1 MGQTLGKAGFCA
13 SSKPFI
19 NLSAAAVRKLFQSFQ
34 LSSDGWSLSP
44 ALFAAICGT
53 ISGDVAI
60 EDVSAAANALFTSL
74 DTDKNDIIDG
84 LEALAT
90 LAMVSSMTPLEK
102 MNFVFMC
109 YDFDESG
116 ELTLDEMTLSL
127 KSTVTGLCKI
137 SSIPIPTLADF
148 ELIAKLAFQAVD
160 KPVDETISSKE
171 FLSYISTNPTAASWV
186 SAYDDLEADEA
197 LVTTVADLTL
207 TGNLASEVAGAKN
220 FTPVKPPVKFESS
233 APFLTTLEAAKP
245 PPPPPVPEGE
255 DPPPPPK
262 PESTAAPNSSLL
274 IEWVHGYSG
283 SGRNNAFYSAS
294 SSIVYPAATVAVVFS
309 PADEENERPE
319 PTQQFFADAVTDL
332 SAITLSSSKSIT
344 ACGTSTGTVYLFDA
358 STAATTTVLES
369 VLPPQTAVAHLAF
382 SQDDQLLAVVGADAD
397 NSLVIVST
405 ATNTVL
411 FTAKT
416 GKSPVLGAA
425 FSASNVDTLTI
436 VSAGTNGV
444 KPIVFYVKS
453 KDVANT
459 WAPKKGVFGSTAP
472 CPLTC
477 VASVG
482 SKAMECVVTGTLS
495 GDLLVWDGRNLKLT
509 VPGAA
514 AGAITCVNY
523 SNGVLAVGSEDG
535 MVKTFSISTSLVV
548 AEVATIDLRATGNI
562 FLVADTAVSSVCL
575 HADKILV
582 GTRGNELLELSLVG
596 TPAEEGAEEG
606 APLPF
611 PQIGDVLNGG
621 PITSCHGTFDGVA
634 LTCLASNAASTEFAT
649 VGTDM
654 KLFVWDAVSHKQVK
668 SLSLDSPASCVT
680 YSSDGGLIAV
690 GYSDGPKK
698 GTVSVFAPGAEDPTK
713 LELKGSGNEGLGQAA
728 ITTVKFGPSYLAAAT
743 DSGAIYLYGLEANA
757 ETLAFPL
764 TTKLEAS
771 ATASAIYHM
780 DVSASGLE
788 IVANLEDDVV
798 YFQKPTEPEDAV
810 FGLCTP
816 FFNTEEKPGPE
827 FATFSTPLYA
837 GLQGIYGDNGS
848 GSYTSVAKPKSVET
862 VVAAA
867 DSNGVISL
875 FPFPT
880 SDFGAAGRSTFAGHS
895 AGGGGLSSVA
905 FTNEDAILLSAGTG
919 DGCIFQWSFGP
930 DEGYDSAIE
939 AEIEAANQP
948 PAEEEEV
955 EEEEEEGFVKIE
967 VDSCDDEDL
976 AEKLDIDVEEFVSS
990 APSYEATDTFNAV
1003 LMPADAAGVIAS
1015 RDLPSQDLSLK
1026 RIHGVSAQSTRNSV
1040 VYNDD
1045 GEIVYPAGA
1054 VCVVL
1059 NKAAG
1064 TQSHF
1069 LGHTDAVTCLTLGP
1083 DKKIAASG
1091 QIGTSPK
1098 VIVWDSIT
1106 KQAKNT
1112 FTLPSTSYGISAVA
1126 FSADGSLLAVAS
1138 QDAGH
1143 TIYVYSWKDGAL
1155 KCQAKTG
1162 EGKILCLA
1170 FNDTGKQLVAGGVK
1184 TFSVVSISGK
1194 NMSVKDGQFGSAL
1207 GGRKVVTCACWAG
1220 GDFVLGTAAGKLYRL
1235 EGGRKL
1241 AGETEVFEKGH
1252 INCLT
1257 ALEPPA
1263 DPEASGYPA
1272 VVVAGEFGAV
1282 KILDEALGELK
1293 AFDLRTLC
1301 PTSKSKVVR
1310 SACLNKDSRKLLV
1323 ATKGS
1328 EIYEFSN
1335 PAGGEEEEEPKD
1347 INNGALIVGH
1357 SSDQLW
1363 GCAAHP
1369 VKNEVATCGDDKLVS
1384 LWDLD
1389 SNKVVRSID
1398 VGDFARSCDY
1408 APNGHLLAVGLGG
1421 VRNGGAIGS
1430 YEAPVF
1436 ETKEEAEE
1444 TEVGLGEEKKEAEE
1458 AEVIPTD
1465 PWLKTLYA
1473 LGVKPRE
1480 KEGSVLVLSL
1490 LEDEVRIVCANQD
1503 AAGYISDVKF
1513 SPDGNLLAAGSMD
1526 GNIYFYNCL
1535 KDFVLVGKTEGS
1547 SGLPVCHVDWSAD
1560 SAFVMAT
1567 NMRKNDAEVKFY
1579 SATEFSEVD
1588 ADEEGVI
1595 NASWDTWTSTL
1606 GKTTKGCFPNGGKD
1620 LSVVNSV
1627 CRNSGSNLVA
1637 CGDVTGSLKI
1647 MKYPSLETG
1656 AAFKDFSAHSAAG
1669 GVSKVV
1675 FSKSDSYVASIGA
1688 GDRCLCVWD
1697 VLVDED
1703 EDEAD
1708 KEYGLSDDSD
1718 YVVMAPVEVEE
1729 STVGS
1734 DEVQGSEE
1742 EKKDDGAAVELTW
1755 TEKLSG
1761 REGGFDTLDYEVQ
1774 ACYGVSPK
1782 AGFGYNVAGDA
1793 VYSCGGAS
1801 VIYRGSEQKFTVFS
1815 GSDGGVK
1822 ALVVSLDGRFGL
1834 VGDANGGVK
1843 IFDTSTGGKVISL
1856 ADGVSG
1862 GSGIAAVAFSADGK
1876 MCATVGSDTDRSL
1889 TVYSSPSGS
1898 WADGVT
1904 YAKSSNV
1911 SAAVSFVCFTEGAAD
1926 GPHLVTGG
1934 FNHAMFWTLKGG
1946 NISSKKGKF
1955 GSEGSV
1961 QPLTCGTSVGA
1972 GKIVTG
1978 GVGGSLMEWDVATC
1992 TVARKIIAHTKCV
2005 TSVSSVAGGGCV
2017 TSGKDGFVK
2026 VFNDQLMNVSSFDV
2040 GGVCLGAGV
2049 DGKTTKLLAGMSSGG
2064 VKEVVVDSGYVGL
2077 LIDGAKG
2084 VWSKGDEG
2092 VRALG
2097 QGGRQSCA
2105 AGFDGGVLGG
2115 GGDGVVRKWTTGGG
2129 ALPAGSFDCGAA
2141 VGTVAVGGNGI
2152 CAVGLGSGV
2161 TDDSD
2166 VRTVEGTVL
2175 FLDVATMEG
2184 KGKAQKSTDGG
2195 YPTCSVFGSD
2205 SLCYVGMSGG
2215 SVQVF
2220 DGEKGSYEFTVN
2232 EDIGSKVVSV
2242 DVSVDGGLVAI
2253 GGEGGQMKFF
2263 TPKGEEKSLEDG
2275 DAAEWVNGS
2284 FIYSAKY
2291 LGVGAGGV
2299 SAVRGGLVGTAGGAV
2314 CVGGGDV
2321 WAHSGAVEGVGA
2333 GGGMFYTS
2341 SGADNGVMVWGQK

>member
-1 MGQTLGKAGFCA
+1 
-13 SSKPFI
+13 
-19 NLSAAAVRKLFQSFQ
+19 
-34 LSSDGWSLSP
+34 
-44 ALFAAICGT
+44 
-53 ISGDVAI
+53 
-60 EDVSAAANALFTSL
+60 
-74 DTDKNDIIDG
+74 
-84 LEALAT
+84 
-90 LAMVSSMTPLEK
+90 
-102 MNFVFMC
+102 
-109 YDFDESG
+109 
-116 ELTLDEMTLSL
+116 
-127 KSTVTGLCKI
+127 
-137 SSIPIPTLADF
+137 
-148 ELIAKLAFQAVD
+148 
-160 KPVDETISSKE
+160 
-171 FLSYISTNPTAASWV
+171 
-186 SAYDDLEADEA
+186 
-197 LVTTVADLTL
+197 
-207 TGNLASEVAGAKN
+207 
-220 FTPVKPPVKFESS
+220 
-233 APFLTTLEAAKP
+233 
-245 PPPPPVPEGE
+245 
-255 DPPPPPK
+255 
-262 PESTAAPNSSLL
+262 
-274 IEWVHGYSG
+274 
-283 SGRNNAFYSAS
+283 
-294 SSIVYPAATVAVVFS
+294 
-309 PADEENERPE
+309 PE
-319 PTQQFFADAVTDL
+319 PTQQHFADSTTDL
-332 SAITLSSSKSIT
+332 SALTLSSSKKT
-344 ACGTSTGTVYLFDA
+344 AACGTSTGTVYLFDA
-358 STAATTTVLES
+358 ATSATTAVLENA
-369 VLPPQTAVAHLAF
+369 LPPNTAVAHLSF
-382 SQDDQLLAVVGADAD
+382 NQNDSLLAVVGADAD
-397 NSLVIVST
+397 NSLVIIST
-405 ATNTVL
+405 TTNTTL

-416 GKSPVLGAA
+416 GKSPVLGAT
-425 FSASNVDTLTI
+425 FSSSNVDTLTV

-459 WAPKKGVFGSTAP
+459 WAPKKGVFGSTSP

-477 VASVG
+477 VTPVG
-482 SKAMECVVTGTLS
+482 TKAMECVVTGTLF
-495 GDLLVWDGRNLKLT
+495 GDLLIWDGRNLKLT
-509 VPGAA
+509 VPAA
-514 AGAITCVNY
+514 AAAPITAVNY

-535 MVKTFSISTSLVV
+535 MVKTFSISSSLVV
-548 AEVATIDLRATGNI
+548 AEVATMDLRATGNV
-562 FLVADTAVSSVCL
+562 FLVADTAVSSL
-575 HADKILV
+575 ALSTDKILV
-582 GTRGNELLELSLVG
+582 GTRGNELLELSLIA

-611 PQIGDVLNGG
+611 PQIGDVLNNG
-621 PITSCHGTFDGVA
+621 PVTSGHGTFNGVS
-634 LTCLASNAASTEFAT
+634 LTSLASNSSSTEFAT

-654 KLFVWDAVSHKQVK
+654 KLFVWDAVTHKQTK

-698 GTVSVFAPGAEDPTK
+698 GSVSVFAPGAEDPTT
-713 LELKGSGNEGLGQAA
+713 LELKGSGNEGLNQAA
-728 ITTVKFGPSYLAAAT
+728 ITTVKFGASYLAAAT
-743 DSGAIYLYGLEANA
+743 DNGTIYLYGLEANA

-764 TTKLEAS
+764 TAKLEAS
-771 ATASAIYHM
+771 TTASAVKHM
-780 DVSASGLE
+780 DISATGLE

-816 FFNTEEKPGPE
+816 FVNTEEKPGPE
-827 FATFSTPLYA
+827 FTTFSTPLYA

-862 VVAAA
+862 VVAAS
-867 DSNGVISL
+867 DSNGIISL

-895 AGGGGLSSVA
+895 AGNGGLSSVA
-905 FTNEDAILLSAGTG
+905 FTNEDAILLSAGSG

-948 PAEEEEV
+948 PVEEEE
-955 EEEEEEGFVKIE
+955 EEPEEEEGFVKII

-976 AEKLDIDVEEFVSS
+976 AENLKINAEEFVS
-990 APSYEATDTFNAV
+990 PTLSYENTDSFAPI

-1026 RIHGVSAQSTRNSV
+1026 WIHGVSAQSTRNSV

-1059 NKAAG
+1059 NKA
-1064 TQSHF
+1064 TSIQSHF
-1069 LGHTDAVTCLTLGP
+1069 LGHTDAVTCLTLNP
-1083 DKKIAASG
+1083 DKKLAASG

-1098 VIVWDSIT
+1098 VIVWDT
-1106 KQAKNT
+1106 TKKQAKNT
-1112 FTLPSTSYGISAVA
+1112 FTLPASSYGVSAVA

-1138 QDAGH
+1138 QDADH

-1155 KCQAKTG
+1155 KSKAKTG

-1184 TFSVVSISGK
+1184 TFSVVTIAGK
-1194 NMSVKDGQFGSAL
+1194 NMAVKDGQFGSAL

-1257 ALEPPA
+1257 ALPAPA
-1263 DPEASGYPA
+1263 DPEAAGYPA
-1272 VVVAGEFGAV
+1272 VVAAGEFGVV
-1282 KILDEALGELK
+1282 KILDETLGELK
-1293 AFDLRTLC
+1293 AFDLRAMC

-1421 VRNGGAIGS
+1421 LRNGGAIGS

-1436 ETKEEAEE
+1436 EVKDETEE
-1444 TEVGLGEEKKEAEE
+1444 TEVEEKKEGQEE
-1458 AEVIPTD
+1458 AEPIPTD

-1473 LGVKPRE
+1473 LGVQPRE

-1490 LEDEVRIVCANQD
+1490 LEDEVRIVCSNQD
-1503 AAGYISDVKF
+1503 ASGYISDVKF

-1526 GNIYFYNCL
+1526 GNVYFYNCL

-1547 SGLPVCHVDWSAD
+1547 SGLPICHVDWSAD
-1560 SAFVMAT
+1560 SGYVMAS

-1579 SATEFSEVD
+1579 NASDFSEVD
-1588 ADEEGVI
+1588 ADDEGAV

-1606 GKTTKGCFPNGGKD
+1606 GKTVKGCFPSGGKD

-1627 CRNSGSNLVA
+1627 CRSTGNNLVA
-1637 CGDVTGSLKI
+1637 CGDVTGALKI

-1656 AAFKDFSAHSAAG
+1656 AASKDFSAHSAAG

-1718 YVVMAPVEVEE
+1718 YAKMAPVELEE

-1742 EKKDDGAAVELTW
+1742 EKKEEGGAVDLTW

-1761 REGGFDTLDYEVQ
+1761 REEGGFEKLNYEVQ
-1774 ACYGVSPK
+1774 AVYGVSPK

-1793 VYSCGGAS
+1793 IYACGGAS

-1834 VGDANGGVK
+1834 VGDGNGGVK
-1843 IFDTSTGGKVISL
+1843 IFDTSTGGLVVSL
-1856 ADGVSG
+1856 EGGVAG
-1862 GSGIAAVAFSADGK
+1862 GSGVSAVAFSADGF
-1876 MCATVGSDTDRSL
+1876 MCATVGSDRDHTVS
-1889 TVYSSPSGS
+1889 VYSSPSGS
-1898 WADGVT
+1898 WADGGL

-1911 SAAVSFVCFTEGAAD
+1911 SAAVSFVCFTEGGVGE

-1961 QPLTCGTSVGA
+1961 QPLTCGTSVGS
-1972 GKIVTG
+1972 GKVVTG
-1978 GVGGSLMEWDVATC
+1978 GVGGSLMEWDVNTC
-1992 TVARKIIAHTKCV
+1992 TVVRKVLAHTKCV

-2026 VFNDQLMNVSSFDV
+2026 VFNDQLSNLSSFDV

-2049 DGKTTKLLAGMSSGG
+2049 DGKTTKLLAGMSGGG

-2077 LIDGAKG
+2077 LIDGGRG
-2084 VWSKGDEG
+2084 VWSGSEG

-2097 QGGRQSCA
+2097 VSGRLSCA
-2105 AGFDGGVLGG
+2105 AGFDGGVVGG
-2115 GGDGVVRKWTTGGG
+2115 GGDGVVRKWVTGGG

-2141 VGTVAVGGNGI
+2141 VGSIAIGRNGI
-2152 CAVGLGSGV
+2152 AAVGLGSGV
-2161 TDDSD
+2161 VDDSD

-2175 FLDVATMEG
+2175 FVDVATMEG
-2184 KGKAQKSTDGG
+2184 KGKAQKSADGG
-2195 YPTCSVFGSD
+2195 YPTCSCFGGD
-2205 SLCYVGMSGG
+2205 GLVYVGLSGG

-2220 DGEKGSYEFTVN
+2220 DSDKGSYEFTVN
-2232 EDIGSKVVSV
+2232 EDIGGKVVSV
-2242 DVSVDGGLVAI
+2242 DVSVGGDLVAI
-2253 GGEGGQMKFF
+2253 GGAGGQMKFF
-2263 TPKGEEKSLEDG
+2263 TPKGEEKTLEEG
-2275 DAAEWVNGS
+2275 EGAEWVNGS
-2284 FIYSAKY
+2284 FIYKAEY

-2299 SAVRGGLVGTAGGAV
+2299 SAVGGGLVGTASGAV
-2314 CVGGGDV
+2314 VVEGGKV
-2321 WAHSGAVEGVGA
+2321 WAHGGKVDGVGS

-2341 SGADNGVMVWGQK
+2341 SGSDNGVMVWGTK